1 MAQTNHDILRAA
13 SKNERRYIT
22 RHSLGFYRALTMTG
36 LYTLENNDTYAN
48 AFDATTAES
57 YFPALKWY
65 IDKHPILSTAIA
77 GQDTENPVF
86 VRPKEGMDLRR
97 HVQVIQYDPRDG
109 GDEIEA
115 LRRVLLATHDKMF
128 DDVESVPP
136 WKIVVVPLPGRT
148 QDAKTKVYII
158 FAYSHS
164 VGDGRSGLVFHK
176 TFLEGLRVAH
186 RTHDHS
192 AIYKVADPF
201 PLPPS
206 LEDACTLKISLGYLL
221 FTLFGS
227 YLPSFV
233 RNRLEFQKEDATDGT
248 WTGEVMSYPDDP
260 DEFRTGAA
268 ILVVPKE
275 RLDAVLQICREKG
288 GARFTGLINQLI
300 VRALSSSPALQD
312 PRTRSAPIDNFI
324 GQIVVDLR
332 GLVKPYSDDMM
343 VNCVSAI
350 YETSPRAQQD
360 IDLKS
365 DPAFWDAVRNTT
377 TRLAKSA
384 STLVNQPI
392 GLMKYLSNIRQ
403 WTLEKLGEQRGSSY
417 EISNAVVFDP
427 SATTPGAVSGGA
439 GQDNNRRSWDI
450 ERLVMSQP
458 ANATSCPLSFS
469 VVTRKGGDMVLTA
482 NWQLGVLGVED
493 EDWFV
498 KDVLRRIE
506 GDLTVLSN

>member
-1 MAQTNHDILRAA
+1 MAQTNHDALRAA

-36 LYTLENNDTYAN
+36 LYTFGGNNTDTDL
-48 AFDATTAES
+48 FDATAAES
-57 YFPALKWY
+57 YFPALKWC
-65 IDKHPILSTAIA
+65 IDKHPILSTAIV
-77 GQDTENPVF
+77 GQDTEEPVF
-86 VRPKEGMDLRR
+86 VRPKEGMNLRR
-97 HVQVIQYDPRDG
+97 HVQVVQPDTCDG

-148 QDAKTKVYII
+148 QDARTRVYII

-186 RTHDHS
+186 RAHDHS
-192 AIYKVADPF
+192 ANYKVPDLLL
-201 PLPPS
+201 LPPS
-206 LEDACTLKISLGYLL
+206 LENACTLKISLGYLL

-233 RNRLEFQKEDATDGT
+233 RKRLDFQKEDATDGT
-248 WTGEVMSYPDDP
+248 WTGEVISYPDDP
-260 DEFRTGAA
+260 EEFRTGAA
-268 ILVVPKE
+268 LLVVPKE
-275 RLDAVLQICREKG
+275 RLDAVLQICRGKD
-288 GARFTGLINQLI
+288 GARFTGLLNQLI
-300 VRALSSSPALQD
+300 VRALSSSPALQVSC
-312 PRTRSAPIDNFI
+312 TRSVSIDNFV

-332 GLVKPYSDDMM
+332 GMIKSYSDDMM

-350 YETSPRAQQD
+350 YETSHRAQQD
-360 IDLKS
+360 IDLKT

-377 TRLAKSA
+377 TRLARSA
-384 STLVNQPI
+384 STLVDQPI
-392 GLMKYLSNIRQ
+392 GLVKYLNNVRQ
-403 WTLEKLGEQRGSSY
+403 WSLEKLGERRGSSY

-427 SATTPGAVSGGA
+427 SAATPEPVSAVVE
-439 GQDNNRRSWDI
+439 QDSCEELWGI
-450 ERLVMSQP
+450 ESMVMSQP

-469 VVTRKGGDMVLTA
+469 LVTTKGADMVLTA
-482 NWQLGVLGVED
+482 NWQLGVLGIENED
-493 EDWFV
+493 GFV
-498 KDVLRRIE
+498 KNVLKNIG
-506 GDLTVLSN
+506 GDLIELAN